1 MAMTF
6 SVDVPAGTEVV
17 LSLLLIFALAYA
29 ARKCIDLGKPEH
41 SDPSCTD
48 YDDSLPPLGGR
59 PFTGPELA
67 HHNTQEMI
75 KKQIENIEKNRQA
88 AFEELCKIHARR
100 GKIEK
105 TLGNLTEILKRDYPT
120 PRGPADE
127 FAKRMEL
134 EKTIRHLAKERE
146 ECYGIVDSICHR
158 MYMMLIQRLALRR
171 KIDRLDLQM
180 ESARLADILYP
191 WNVAS
196 DGLWGQI
203 EEQKDQ

>member
-6 SVDVPAGTEVV
+6 YVDVPAGTEVV
-17 LSLLLIFALAYA
+17 LSLLLVFALAYVV
-29 ARKCIDLGKPEH
+29 RKCIDMGKMDH
-41 SDPSCTD
+41 SDLVCMD
-48 YDDSLPPLGGR
+48 YEDSLPPLGGR

-75 KKQIENIEKNRQA
+75 KKQIKNMEKSRQA

-134 EKTIRHLAKERE
+134 EKRIRHLSKERE
-146 ECYGIVDSICHR
+146 ECFGIMDSICHR

-196 DGLWGQI
+196 DGLWDQT